1 MWMCKLWP
9 LGGIVHGENLAA
21 AIMMGASGVW
31 MGTRFLLAKEATV
44 ASAFQEA
51 VRTAGYDDTI
61 RTVIYS
67 VGSLIFLLH
76 LV

>member
-1 MWMCKLWP
+1 
-9 LGGIVHGENLAA
+9 
-21 AIMMGASGVW
+21 MMGASGVW